1 MKRPID
7 RFEGKSKK
15 EIYQKEHLLDED
27 KLEKHDRLA
36 MFLAAL
42 RVFLPGLL
50 IVIGPLLLLAI
61 LL

>member
-1 MKRPID
+1 MRGPID
-7 RFEGKSKK
+7 RFRDKSSK
-15 EIYQKEHLLDED
+15 EIYKKEELLE
-27 KLEKHDRLA
+27 KENLEKHDRLA

-42 RVFLPGLL
+42 KVFLPGLL